1 MSETEKIGEELPK
14 SVINRIERNR
24 QKALTIR
31 QSKLVSHPYAK
42 SAVVSI
48 DKTTIKIGAT
58 KYKDTGGGFLLE
70 EEPEKE
76 FSDNLVTQEPPVL
89 EPDQPI
95 CKKCKKPF
103 AVSWL
108 FDNFLFKCCNS
119 CKDLEEHKLITKTE
133 ALNMYLL
140 RDYDLDK
147 REPPLKYITRKNPH
161 NVRWGEMKLYLQLQI
176 EERAL
181 EVWGSEEQIE
191 EERQRRQEKKV
202 IAKTKKYNK
211 HLKELRMSMRS
222 GLYDRTS
229 VAAHVHEFGPET
241 YNKEEDTYSRNC
253 LTCSYAETFEKM

>member
-1 MSETEKIGEELPK
+1 MPIL
-14 SVINRIERNR
+14 R
-24 QKALTIR
+24 QILCR
-31 QSKLVSHPYAK
+31 
-42 SAVVSI
+42 
-48 DKTTIKIGAT
+48 
-58 KYKDTGGGFLLE
+58 
-70 EEPEKE
+70 
-76 FSDNLVTQEPPVL
+76 
-89 EPDQPI
+89 
-95 CKKCKKPF
+95 
-103 AVSWL
+103 
-108 FDNFLFKCCNS
+108 
-119 CKDLEEHKLITKTE
+119 DLEEHKLITKTE

-191 EERQRRQEKKV
+191 EERQRRKEKK
-202 IAKTKKYNK
+202 KKYNK

-222 GLYDRTS
+222 SLYDRTS